1 MRKKQKLL
9 MRCHLV
15 YEIESDDELNIIQM
29 FYTTINSSIL
39 L

>member
-1 MRKKQKLL
+1 

>member
-1 MRKKQKLL
+1 

-29 FYTTINSSIL
+29 FYTTINCSIL
-39 L
+39 IYITN